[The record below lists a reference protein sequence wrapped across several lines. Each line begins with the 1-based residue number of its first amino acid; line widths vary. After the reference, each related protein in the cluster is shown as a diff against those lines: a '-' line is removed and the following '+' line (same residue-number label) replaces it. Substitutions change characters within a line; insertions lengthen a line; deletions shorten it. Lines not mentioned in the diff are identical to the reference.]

1 MTDKPIDKV
10 NEILFQMNKKMD
22 AMLLRVINIQT
33 EIYYIKNEIDKIP
46 ERKDGWFNSYWVK
59 KPP

>member
-10 NEILFQMNKKMD
+10 NNLLIEMNNKLDLMF
-22 AMLLRVINIQT
+22 LRVINIQT

-59 KPP
+59 KSP

>member
-46 ERKDGWFNSYWVK
+46 ERKEGWFNSYWVK

>member
-1 MTDKPIDKV
+1 MNKPIDKV
-10 NEILFQMNKKMD
+10 NEQLSELNKKMD
-22 AMLLRVINIQT
+22 LMLLKVNNIQI

-59 KPP
+59 KPS